1 MDKQITRRD
10 SLSLSQISHEL
21 RTPVTLIN
29 SYLQLFC
36 SSHPEVKTFPY
47 WKDIMENMELL
58 KELLGALS
66 QYNRSEQLQRQPLAL
81 DQLAS
86 SLLLSMEPVFRERR
100 IQGHTCFQESLPPMA
115 GDALKL
121 RQIFFNLLNNAM
133 DAMPQGGTVTLKLF
147 CQGARIHL
155 TVADTGEGIPP
166 EKLDSIF
173 QPFVTSKKSGTGLG
187 LPIVRRITEAH
198 GGHVSAASPPG
209 EGACFHLTF
218 PALSAGTEESPAGT
232 R

>member
-1 MDKQITRRD
+1 
-10 SLSLSQISHEL
+10 
-21 RTPVTLIN
+21 
-29 SYLQLFC
+29 
-36 SSHPEVKTFPY
+36 
-47 WKDIMENMELL
+47 
-58 KELLGALS
+58 
-66 QYNRSEQLQRQPLAL
+66 
-81 DQLAS
+81 
-86 SLLLSMEPVFRERR
+86 
-100 IQGHTCFQESLPPMA
+100 MA